1 MIQNGTAEPQMI
13 SPPAARGT
21 KMQTQP
27 VVIAQQN
34 GPGLLIR
41 ALYFIL
47 FGWWFSGIW
56 AVVAW
61 ILCLTIIGLPFGLYM
76 LNRLPQVVTLR
87 PSRSDL
93 VLTSTGRVI
102 ERDVPQLPF
111 LLRALYFLLIGWW
124 LSAVWIAIAWAL
136 NASIVGMVIGFWMF
150 DRVPRLITLAR

>member
-1 MIQNGTAEPQMI
+1 
-13 SPPAARGT
+13 
-21 KMQTQP
+21 MQTQP
-27 VVIAQQN
+27 IVIQRSDGA
-34 GPGLLIR
+34 GLLIR
-41 ALYFIL
+41 ALYFVL

-93 VLTSTGRVI
+93 VVTTTGRVI
-102 ERDVPQLPF
+102 ERDIPQLPF

-136 NASIVGMVIGFWMF
+136 NASIIGMVIGFWMF
-150 DRVPRLITLAR
+150 NRTAAIVSLAR

>member
-1 MIQNGTAEPQMI
+1 
-13 SPPAARGT
+13 
-21 KMQTQP
+21 MQTQP
-27 VVIAQQN
+27 IVIQRSDGA
-34 GPGLLIR
+34 GLLIR

-93 VLTSTGRVI
+93 VLTTTGRVI

-111 LLRALYFLLIGWW
+111 LIRALYFLLIGWW

-136 NASIVGMVIGFWMF
+136 NASIIGMVIGFWMF
-150 DRVPRLITLAR
+150 NRVPAVVTLARS